1 MTDNNPNYINFQA
14 RDDFNKA
21 RSKAN
26 ISHILHAMT
35 PEKQQLLSLEDIK
48 QLIKPK
54 SETYL
59 GMKTVDISMIIG
71 SEGRYND
78 FNHTFLPK
86 KEFIRNR
93 WESID
98 KAHLQSIILPPIKLY
113 EIGGS
118 YFVRDG
124 NHRVSVA
131 KLQGVMSIDA
141 EVIRLDTEIT
151 LTPGITQQG
160 IIQAIIKY
168 EKNRVFS
175 KTDLGSVIDPDK
187 LDFTAPGRF
196 HEILRHIQGHKYFLN
211 EDRSEEIPFIEAGY
225 SWYNNLFKP
234 IVEIVREER
243 ILSRFPGRTEGDLY
257 MWIIKHWDKLKS
269 NNRINFTL
277 QEAAVNF
284 SSEYGKSY
292 FRQLLH
298 FLKKLLSLFK

>member
-1 MTDNNPNYINFQA
+1 MIENTNYINFQA

-21 RSKAN
+21 RSKAT

-35 PEKQQLLSLEDIK
+35 PENQNLLSLENIK
-48 QLIKPK
+48 KLIKPK

-59 GMKTVDISMIIG
+59 GMKTVDIDLIIG

-78 FNHTFLPK
+78 FNRTFLPK

-98 KAHLQSIILPPIKLY
+98 KAHLKSIILPPIKLY

-141 EVIRLDTEIT
+141 EVIRLDTEIA
-151 LTPGITQQG
+151 LTPGMTQQE
-160 IIQAIIKY
+160 IINAIIKY
-168 EKNRVFS
+168 EKNHVFS
-175 KTDLGSVIDPDK
+175 KTDLSLIINPEE
-187 LDFTAPGRF
+187 LNFTAPGRF

-211 EDRSEEIPFIEAGY
+211 EDSKDEIPFVEAGN
-225 SWYNNLFKP
+225 SWYNTLYKP
-234 IVEIVREER
+234 IIEIVKEEH

-257 MWIIKHWDKLKS
+257 MWIIKHWDKLKN
-269 NNRINFTL
+269 NNRNNFTL

-292 FRQLLH
+292 FRQILH
-298 FLKKLLSLFK
+298 FFKNFIS

>member
-1 MTDNNPNYINFQA
+1 MIDNNNASYINYQA

-21 RSKAN
+21 RSKAT

-35 PEKQQLLSLEDIK
+35 PEKQNLLSLEDIK

-59 GMKTVDISMIIG
+59 GMKTVDISLIIG

-131 KLQGVMSIDA
+131 KMQGVMSIDA

-151 LTPGITQQG
+151 LTPGMTQRE
-160 IIQAIIKY
+160 IINAIIKY
-168 EKNRVFS
+168 EKNRIFAN
-175 KTDLGSVIDPDK
+175 TDLGAFIEPEE

-211 EDRSEEIPFIEAGY
+211 ENSKDEIPFIKAGH
-225 SWYNNLFKP
+225 SWYNNLYKP
-234 IVEIVREER
+234 IIEIVREER
-243 ILSRFPGRTEGDLY
+243 ILTRFPGRTEGDLY
-257 MWIIKHWDKLKS
+257 MWIIKHWDKLKD
-269 NNRINFTL
+269 NNRNNFTL

-284 SSEYGKSY
+284 SSKYGKSY
-292 FRQLLH
+292 FKQILLII
-298 FLKKLLSLFK
+298 KKLFT

>member
-21 RSKAN
+21 KSKAT
-26 ISHILHAMT
+26 ISNILHAMT
-35 PEKQQLLSLEDIK
+35 PEKQNLLSLENIK
-48 QLIKPK
+48 KLIKPK

-59 GMKTVDISMIIG
+59 GMRTVDISLIIG

-168 EKNRVFS
+168 EKDRVFAN
-175 KTDLGSVIDPDK
+175 TDLGSVIEPNK
-187 LDFTAPGRF
+187 LNFTAPGRF

-211 EDRSEEIPFIEAGY
+211 EDRNEEIPFIEAGH
-225 SWYNNLFKP
+225 SWYNNLYKP
-234 IVEIVREER
+234 IIEIVREEH

-257 MWIIKHWDKLKS
+257 MWIIKHWDKLKN
-269 NNRINFTL
+269 NNRSNFSL

-292 FRQLLH
+292 FKQILLII
-298 FLKKLLSLFK
+298 KKLFT